1 MMYDSSPSFPIG
13 QEVIIGCTVG
23 VLGGLLTLV
32 AASVIHP
39 VVAIALPIAVVMGS
53 IVVAHPSI
61 GALMLILL
69 SYLDGIGDRLFFFSP
84 VSGFKL
90 ITAATVLGLLLS
102 AYKNRDH
109 LHDAFRQP
117 TTLWVMGFSAA
128 WLVAILFAQSK
139 SAALDWGPRLMT
151 IKLIFFFV
159 LFALNTPKRVTLGV
173 LFVAMASGISAIIL
187 IADTLLGTTLVSTSE
202 AATTARSS
210 EGFDRSSGA
219 SQENPTTAATML
231 LCGTIIALV
240 LAIESPKWRKAMAVC
255 AFLGTSAVVLSFARS
270 AALVYAV
277 IVILLAVRYGQY
289 QKFAPIAVILGICA
303 VAMLPFV
310 PPEYFSRITSIFNS
324 DGDWTLGRRMTYN
337 VIGVDLLTKYPVFG
351 VGPGNFYN
359 IFPDPEYRD
368 LPGRTLFGRQL
379 HNMYLSVAVDYGLFG
394 FTFFMGMIL
403 SAFAML
409 KAIVATPAN
418 DDFRALAVALH
429 YGMIAFYIVSVFVP
443 NEYNKYTWLLPGLAT
458 AMYLANRSSLLLKKG
473 AP

>member
-1 MMYDSSPSFPIG
+1 MMYDRSPAFPIG
-13 QEVIIGCTVG
+13 QEVIIGCTIG

-32 AASVIHP
+32 AASAIHP
-39 VVAIALPIAVVMGS
+39 AVAIALPIAAVLGS

-61 GALMLILL
+61 GALLLILMI
-69 SYLDGIGDRLFFFSP
+69 YLDGIAERLFFFSP
-84 VSGFKL
+84 ISGFKL
-90 ITAATVLGLLLS
+90 CTAATILGLILS

-109 LHDAFRQP
+109 LHQAFRQP
-117 TTLWVMGFSAA
+117 TTLWIMGFSGA
-128 WLVAILFAQSK
+128 WLIAILFAQSK
-139 SAALDWGPRLMT
+139 SSALDWGPRLMT
-151 IKLIFFFV
+151 IKLIFFIV
-159 LFALNTPKRVTLGV
+159 LAALNTPKRVTLGV

-187 IADTLLGTTLVSTSE
+187 IADTLLGTILVSTSE

-240 LAIESPKWRKAMAVC
+240 HTIESPKWRKAMAAC

-270 AALVYAV
+270 AAVVYV
-277 IVILLAVRYGQY
+277 IILILLAVRYGQY
-289 QKFAPIAVILGICA
+289 QKFAPIAVILCICA

-310 PPEYFSRITSIFNS
+310 PPEYFSRITSIFNAGS
-324 DGDWTLGRRMTYN
+324 DWTLGRRMTYN
-337 VIGVDLLTKYPVFG
+337 VIGIDLLTKYPVFG

-368 LPGRTLFGRQL
+368 LPGRTLFSRQL

-403 SAFAML
+403 SAFGLL

-429 YGMIAFYIVSVFVP
+429 YGMIAYYIVSVFVP
-443 NEYNKYTWLLPGLAT
+443 NEYIKYTWLLPALAT
-458 AMYLANRSSLLLKKG
+458 TTYMANRSLLTLQKDTL
-473 AP
+473 